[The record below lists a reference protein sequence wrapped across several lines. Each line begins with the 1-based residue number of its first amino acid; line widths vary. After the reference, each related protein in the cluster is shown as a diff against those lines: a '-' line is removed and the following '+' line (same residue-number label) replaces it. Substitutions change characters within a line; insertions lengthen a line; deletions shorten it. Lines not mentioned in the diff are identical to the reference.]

1 MSQNKS
7 KNIFIFGV
15 IVVAI
20 IIVSS
25 LVYNNL
31 DNSKF
36 SEKFDMDS
44 DGIVD
49 ALDAF
54 DEDPAEWADFD
65 FDGIGSNAD
74 LDDDNDHILDEN
86 DETPVTV
93 SKILTEKYLNQI
105 QKCSVIGLSES
116 PQICFA
122 NFFEYIIK
130 EGESGQDV
138 LELAM
143 SLFSIGL
150 LNGCHVVTHQIGTLT
165 YENNPEYIENILD
178 RPLITCR
185 GGFIHG
191 SMKAFFLDLKEQG
204 FKLTDFD
211 DVCNDLI
218 SSRYNFRICLHGVGH
233 GLFEY
238 YDRNLDS
245 ALNDCVTYPHEVSC
259 HNGAIMEYVEQKI
272 TDSSTL
278 GSEVS
283 EICSKKNM
291 DLDDFEYC
299 SIQIGKLLAYF
310 NNNDQKIVSRYCEMI
325 KDPEGKDYCNEGLEK
340 AVYLAE
346 YDRNEYLNKFRS
358 FSE

>member
-1 MSQNKS
+1 M
-7 KNIFIFGV
+7 
-15 IVVAI
+15 VVI
-20 IIVSS
+20 IIVISS
-25 LVYNNL
+25 LAYNNL
-31 DNSKF
+31 NDSKF
-36 SEKFDMDS
+36 SETFDMDS

-54 DEDPAEWADFD
+54 NEDPTEWADFD

-74 LDDDNDHILDEN
+74 LDDDNDHVLDEN

-105 QKCSVIGLSES
+105 QKCSVIEQSES

-122 NFFEYIIK
+122 NFFEHIIK

-150 LNGCHVVTHQIGTLT
+150 LNGCHVFAHQIGTLA
-165 YENNPEYIENILD
+165 YENDPKYIENILEK
-178 RPLITCR
+178 PLVTCR

-191 SMKAFFLDLKEQG
+191 SMKAFFLDLKQQE

-211 DVCNDLI
+211 DVCNVQI
-218 SSRYNFRICLHGVGH
+218 SSRYNFLICLHGVGH
-233 GLFEY
+233 GLFAY
-238 YDRNLDS
+238 YDRNLGS
-245 ALNDCVTYPHEVSC
+245 ALNDCATYPNEFAC

-278 GSEVS
+278 ESKVS
-283 EICSKKNM
+283 EICSQKNM

-299 SIQIGKLLAYF
+299 SMQIGKLLAYF

-325 KDPEGKDYCNEGLEK
+325 KDPEGKDYCNKGLER
-340 AVYLAE
+340 AFFLAE
-346 YDRNEYLNKFRS
+346 YDRNEYLNKFRN

>member
-1 MSQNKS
+1 
-7 KNIFIFGV
+7 
-15 IVVAI
+15 VVVI
-20 IIVSS
+20 IIVVSS

-31 DNSKF
+31 DDSKF

-54 DEDPAEWADFD
+54 NEDPAEWADFD

-74 LDDDNDHILDEN
+74 SDDDNDHILDEN
-86 DETPVTV
+86 DETPVAV
-93 SKILTEKYLNQI
+93 SKILTEKYLNEI
-105 QKCSVIGLSES
+105 QKCSVIGQSES

-122 NFFEYIIK
+122 NFFEYMIK

-150 LNGCHVVTHQIGTLT
+150 LNGCHVFAHQIGTLA
-165 YENNPEYIENILD
+165 YENNPEYIENILEK
-178 RPLITCR
+178 PLVTCR

-191 SMKAFFLDLKEQG
+191 SMKSFFLDLKEQE
-204 FKLTDFD
+204 FKLTDFY
-211 DVCNDLI
+211 DVCNDLT
-218 SSRYNFRICLHGVGH
+218 SSEYNFRICLHGVGH
-233 GLFEY
+233 GLFAY
-238 YDRNLDS
+238 YDGNLDS
-245 ALNDCVTYPHEVSC
+245 ALNDCATYPNDISC

-278 GSEVS
+278 ESKVS
-283 EICSKKNM
+283 EICSQKNM
-291 DLDDFEYC
+291 DSDDFEYC
-299 SIQIGKLLAYF
+299 SKHIGKLLAYF

-325 KDPEGKDYCNEGLEK
+325 KDPKGKDYCNKGLER
-340 AVYLAE
+340 AFYLE
-346 YDRNEYLNKFRS
+346 KFDRTVYLNKFKS